1 MPRPKCREDRSDDK
15 DTLEAS
21 KPAIS
26 IVVALTSREVDIL
39 RLMGEGLSNKQ
50 IAFQLSITEGT
61 VKTHVINVYGKLQV
75 NKRVQAINKAKE
87 LQLLN

>member
-1 MPRPKCREDRSDDK
+1 M
-15 DTLEAS
+15 
-21 KPAIS
+21 
-26 IVVALTSREVDIL
+26 VVALTSREVDIL